1 MERIL
6 EAKLRK
12 KTISTINA
20 GLDFRGLMAGVTLI
34 LGIVL
39 YQDFGLVSKDWTSC
53 GNEYIPNETVFIC
66 LAVEIIINLLYVLW
80 LKTEWRKMEPE
91 SPNEVILAQ
100 KFI

>member
-1 MERIL
+1 
-6 EAKLRK
+6 
-12 KTISTINA
+12 
-20 GLDFRGLMAGVTLI
+20 MAGVTLI

-39 YQDFGLVSKDWTSC
+39 YQDFGLVSKDWSSC

-100 KFI
+100 KFIQDQRYAEFRYLNVLYIILYLYPII